1 VREIASDLR
10 FAARMLAKNPG
21 FSAVIVLTLALGIG
35 ANTAIFSLMDQVLL
49 RPLPVRAPQ
58 ELVVLD
64 GPGIFTGNTEDH
76 PTFSYPMYLA
86 LRDGGGA
93 AFQALVARYE
103 AETTL
108 GWRGRTERAHAE
120 AISGNYFGELGVAP
134 ALGRAFTA
142 EDDRTPGGHPLV
154 MLSHGFWTRRFGAD
168 PGVLGQALSVNGQP
182 LTIIGVAA
190 AGFQGLEVGRATDV
204 FVPITMRRTLTPTRE
219 ADVFDWRSRWLK
231 VVGRLAPGV
240 DAKRAKAA
248 IDVVY
253 RQALAEDLKTLPHYP
268 PERRAEFLAKQID
281 LKPGAAGFSE
291 LREEVTAPLVVLM
304 GMVGLVLLIACGNV
318 ANLLMARATARQKE
332 VAIRLS
338 LGASRARLVRQLLV
352 ESLVL
357 SLLGA
362 AAGVLV
368 ATWTGDLLLRALP
381 FENASRVFSGEPDLR
396 VGLFT
401 LVIGVATGLVFGL
414 APALQ
419 LTRPAVAGTLKD
431 EAAAVVGGSGGRL
444 RRGLVI
450 AQVALSLLLLVG
462 AGLFAR
468 SLHNLRALD
477 PGFQA
482 DRLVAFSVDPALSGY
497 DEARVQ
503 SFAVRVQE
511 ELRAL
516 PGVKN
521 AAPSTG
527 RLMSNSAWRRTVKVE
542 GKERRDGE
550 DWSPQN
556 SLVGPGF
563 FDTVGFTLVAG
574 RDFAPSDTATS
585 PKVAIVNEAFAR
597 FFYDGANPVGRRFGF
612 GRDEGYAIEIVGLVK
627 DAKVNNLR
635 DEVPRY
641 VYVPLAQQDGISGY
655 SFYVRTAMP
664 EAAVIP
670 AIRQT
675 MGRVDAQ
682 IPVYDFSTMEEQ
694 IGESLFAERMVAALS
709 AAFGLLATL
718 LAAVG
723 LYGVMS
729 YSVSRRTR
737 EIGIRLALGAP
748 RERVLGMVLRE
759 VGTLGAWGLGLGL
772 PLALGLARLV
782 AAQLF
787 GLPPHDPLTL
797 GSATVLL
804 AAVTL
809 LAGLV
814 PARRA
819 MRVDPMLALRYE

>member
-1 VREIASDLR
+1 MREIASDLR
-10 FAARMLAKNPG
+10 FAGRMLAKNPG

-58 ELVVLD
+58 ELVLLE
-64 GPGIFTGNTEDH
+64 GEGIFTGDSEDR

-93 AFQALVARYE
+93 AFQGLVARYE
-103 AETTL
+103 AETTM
-108 GWRGRTERAHAE
+108 GWRGRTERVSTE
-120 AISGNYFGELGVAP
+120 AVSGNYFAELGLTP
-134 ALGRAFTA
+134 ALGRALTPD
-142 EDDRTPGGHPLV
+142 DDRTPGAHPVV
-154 MLSHGFWTRRFGAD
+154 MLGHAFWTRRFAGNRD
-168 PGVLGQALSVNGQP
+168 LLGKTLAVNGQP
-182 LTIIGVAA
+182 MTVIGVAP
-190 AGFQGLEVGRATDV
+190 AGFEGLEVGRAADL
-204 FVPITMRRTLTPTRE
+204 FVPITMRRTLTPTRD
-219 ADVFDWRSRWLK
+219 ASVFEWRSRWLK
-231 VVGRLAPGV
+231 LVGRLGPGV
-240 DAKRAKAA
+240 DARRAKAA

-253 RQALAEDLKTLPHYP
+253 RQALHEDVKTLAHYP
-268 PERRAEFLAKQID
+268 PERREQFLAKQIE
-281 LKPGAAGFSE
+281 LRPGTGGFSQ
-291 LREEVTAPLVVLM
+291 LRADVTAPLVVLM

-338 LGASRARLVRQLLV
+338 LGAGRGRLVRQLLV

-362 AAGVLV
+362 AAGVFV
-368 ATWTGDLLLRALP
+368 AAWTGDLLLRALP
-381 FENASRVFSGEPDLR
+381 FDDAARVLSAEPDLR

-401 LVIGVATGLVFGL
+401 LAVGVLTGLVFGL

-419 LTRPAVAGTLKD
+419 LTRPAVAHTLKD
-431 EAAAVVGGSGGRL
+431 EAASVVGGSGGRL
-444 RRGLVI
+444 RRGLVV

-468 SLHNLRALD
+468 SLQNLRALD

-482 DRLVAFSVDPALSGY
+482 DRLVSFSVNPSLSGY
-497 DEARVQ
+497 DGARVQ
-503 SFAVRVQE
+503 AFAVRVQE
-511 ELRAL
+511 ELAAL
-516 PGVKN
+516 PGVTS
-521 AAPSTG
+521 AAHSTG
-527 RLMSNSAWRRTVKVE
+527 RLMTNSAWRRTVKVE

-556 SLVGPGF
+556 SLIGPGF
-563 FDTVGFTLVAG
+563 FDTVGVPLLAG
-574 RDFAPSDTATS
+574 RDFTRSDTAGS
-585 PKVAIVNEAFAR
+585 QRVAIVNEAFAR

-612 GRDEGYAIEIVGLVK
+612 GRDEGYGIEIVGLVK
-627 DAKVNNLR
+627 DTKVNNLR

-641 VYVPLAQQDGISGY
+641 VYIPMAQQEGVSAY

-670 AIRQT
+670 AVRQA
-675 MGRVDAQ
+675 MQRVDAQ
-682 IPVYDFSTMEEQ
+682 IPVYELETMEAQ

-729 YSVSRRTR
+729 YSVARRTR

-748 RERVLGMVLRE
+748 RERVLRMVLRE

-772 PLALGLARLV
+772 PLAVGLARLV
-782 AAQLF
+782 ASQLF

-797 GSATVLL
+797 ACATALI
-804 AAVTL
+804 AGVTL